1 MKTCEYIDLE
11 TGRVCGRPA
20 EELAVVTAEGWVR
33 LCTERHADIT
43 GPVFNRILEEKLLL
57 EELAEERA
65 RNVEAALGRVTRIV
79 EVDYRPGKLPLKGRY
94 RLIYD
99 ERFWG
104 DFQKDSPVL
113 VSVRGIN

>member
-20 EELAVVTAEGWVR
+20 EELAVVSAEGWVR
-33 LCTERHADIT
+33 LCTERHADTTQAVID
-43 GPVFNRILEEKLLL
+43 RILEEKLLL
-57 EELAEERA
+57 EERA

-104 DFQKDSPVL
+104 DFQKDSPVW